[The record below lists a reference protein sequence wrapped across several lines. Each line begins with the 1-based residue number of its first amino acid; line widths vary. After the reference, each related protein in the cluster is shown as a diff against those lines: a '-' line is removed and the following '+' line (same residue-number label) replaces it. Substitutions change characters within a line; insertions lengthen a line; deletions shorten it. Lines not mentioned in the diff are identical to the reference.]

1 MKTKYT
7 EEQYRY
13 ALNRIE
19 ELLPVVTDDVPTTDP
34 SAIELSIMS
43 DIVIDYE
50 EEHYPLDELSA
61 GDLIRIGL
69 EESSKTQRE
78 LASELGVSPSRVNDF
93 VNGRGE
99 PSLSLAGKIC
109 QILNINPAIMLGVD

>member
-19 ELLPVVTDDVPTTDP
+19 ELLPVVTDDVPTTDLR
-34 SAIELSIMS
+34 AIELSIMS